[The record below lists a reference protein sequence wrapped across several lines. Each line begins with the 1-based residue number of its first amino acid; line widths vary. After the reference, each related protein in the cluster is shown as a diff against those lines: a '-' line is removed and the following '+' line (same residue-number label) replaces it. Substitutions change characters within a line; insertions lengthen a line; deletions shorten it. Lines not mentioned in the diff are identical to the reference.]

1 MSGGRHNVN
10 DLRQTAEEGDSVPRE
25 TMVESIGARGHR
37 LDGERS
43 VSARRSCTRSLRNV
57 TTNAR
62 SPGQFL
68 RGVVRDFTLPR
79 RSVRAPLN
87 RSAWDLTC
95 CDVSLRP
102 LGIMTQRHHGRRTTV
117 TMLTTIER
125 RRQTPRLTV
134 SEQLIGQPLAT
145 YY

>member
-10 DLRQTAEEGDSVPRE
+10 DLGKTAEEGDNVPRE
-25 TMVESIGARGHR
+25 TMVGSMGARGHR
-37 LDGERS
+37 LDGDRS
-43 VSARRSCTRSLRNV
+43 VSALCSCTRSLRNV
-57 TTNAR
+57 TTDAR

-68 RGVVRDFTLPR
+68 RRVVPDFTLPR
-79 RSVRAPLN
+79 RSVRAPLD

-95 CDVSLRP
+95 RDVSLRP

-117 TMLTTIER
+117 TALTTIER

-134 SEQLIGQPLAT
+134 SEQLTGERLTT